1 MKLHFPGTRWKI
13 CSTVPVTLR
22 KPWVVL
28 NVLCTSLTEQ
38 KKLKRCVTFEQV
50 FSPFSSLALNI
61 SIPST
66 PAHFLETSPSFLA
79 GSQKVVTS
87 GDCEDNHIQH
97 FVAYEETFLLILG
110 RTFQL
115 DIQVV
120 WKASLQAAQTLLLWL
135 LQHPWWLSVLGSKLD
150 HPCKGF
156 ERPVL
161 SFKDPTLRILMMFCG
176 LSIIARLPSLLKDFN
191 FYFTL
196 FYFIFQLKETPIWL
210 ISRYH
215 PPLVPNLYRFSSTKG
230 GRGHEKCLT
239 IPPLSSWCRLQSLG
253 SSYGRVFPLP
263 GFFAV
268 ICKFLTLLG
277 RRYLCSNA
285 LIW

>member
-50 FSPFSSLALNI
+50 FSLFSSLELSGIAWPLT
-61 SIPST
+61 SQS
-66 PAHFLETSPSFLA
+66 PAHQHISLRLLPASWA
-79 GSQKVVTS
+79 GSKNTVVTS
-87 GDCEDNHIQH
+87 GDCEDNRIQH
-97 FVAYEETFLLILG
+97 VVVYEETFLLILG

-135 LQHPWWLSVLGSKLD
+135 PEHPWWLSALGSTLN
-150 HPCKGF
+150 HPYKGF

-161 SFKDPTLRILMMFCG
+161 SFKDPTLRILMMFCD

-210 ISRYH
+210 ILRYH
-215 PPLVPNLYRFSSTKG
+215 PPLVQNLYRFSSTKG
-230 GRGHEKCLT
+230 GRGHGKCLT
-239 IPPLSSWCRLQSLG
+239 IPPLSS
-253 SSYGRVFPLP
+253 
-263 GFFAV
+263 
-268 ICKFLTLLG
+268 
-277 RRYLCSNA
+277 
-285 LIW
+285 